1 MMKSTIYI
9 CLTFLSVL
17 LLNIPGRGQAVFID
31 KPVRVGELTVF
42 PSIQNPNQYYYLVD
56 KARLAVTEDDKPQFS
71 FLRYVQNAPGS
82 TKDISQEGEG
92 GGIVHAV
99 ITLGVTDEQLDEAK
113 REIRRVNPDGEII
126 GPVIYTSGKFG
137 LVSSFAEEGS
147 EFTHHLLGLG
157 SAPILDGNKAA
168 ISLNLTKQGAKILWE
183 SFKTATP
190 DVTFSFEMQLE
201 GYRSPIQA
209 TLEANFDQI
218 YKHKAFEAGIASVML
233 QAEVNA
239 AFDDMV
245 KNGAIKFTGV
255 EADENMEKLIEIAYK
270 KLTDMMMEPV
280 NNSVSQFADLGRTQS
295 TMDRASN
302 LLSQSR
308 RETDA
313 ANRQIRED
321 NRRNEERARREGDT
335 NLKPKPE
342 QSAQTFTIA
351 ASFKMKEVKTSGVFK
366 VSLNKIMADE
376 LAIRF
381 DENIG
386 NMNKY
391 AKDET
396 IFRQVNLD
404 DPFFRQREISAF
416 LDGYNAAEFGQ
427 YINFVTV
434 KLVKTHAKGAT
445 TEQEIR
451 IDRSGFNEKGNLYK
465 MVYGWKDDNDRRKW
479 LDYEYEILWSFF
491 GGQEVAEAKRHTSFS
506 AINLKPP
513 FEPRTITLDGDP
525 EYLKEKG
532 VRSVTVSVYYNVGGQ
547 DNVKKTT
554 LSTER
559 GQISEKISLLLPEN
573 RYDYDYEIQWRLRGN
588 QVVNSGR
595 QSSSESILFID
606 ELPE

>member
-1 MMKSTIYI
+1 MKAIVYVSFA
-9 CLTFLSVL
+9 LGVAMLVSVAAQ
-17 LLNIPGRGQAVFID
+17 GQAVFID
-31 KPVRVGELTVF
+31 KPVRVGEVTVF
-42 PSIQNPNQYYYLVD
+42 PSVQNPNEYYYLVD
-56 KARLAVTEDDKPQFS
+56 KARLALAEDGKPQFS
-71 FLRYVQNAPGS
+71 FLRYVQNAPGA

-99 ITLGVTDEQLDEAK
+99 VTLGLTDEQLDEAR
-113 REIRRVNPDGEII
+113 REIRRVNPDGNIV

-147 EFTHHLLGLG
+147 TFTHHLLGLG

-218 YKHKAFEAGIASVML
+218 YKHKGFEAGIASAML
-233 QAEVNA
+233 QAEVTA
-239 AFDDMV
+239 AFDDLV
-245 KNGAIKFTGV
+245 KNGAIKFTGI

-280 NNSVSQFADLGRTQS
+280 NNSVSQFSDLGRTQS
-295 TMDRASN
+295 TLDRASN

-308 RETDA
+308 RDTEA
-313 ANRQIRED
+313 NNRQIREE
-321 NRRNEERARREGDT
+321 NRRNEERARRDGDST
-335 NLKPKPE
+335 FTPRKE

-351 ASFKMKEVKTSGVFK
+351 ASYKMKEVKTSGIFK

-386 NMNKY
+386 SLNQY

-396 IFRQVNLD
+396 RFRQINLD
-404 DPFFRQREISAF
+404 DPFFRQREVSAF
-416 LDGYNAAEFGQ
+416 LDGYNASEFGQ

-434 KLVKTHAKGAT
+434 KMLKTHAKGAT

-451 IDRSGFNEKGNLYK
+451 IDRTGFNEKGNLYK
-465 MVYGWKDDNDRRKW
+465 MVYGWKDDTDRRKW
-479 LDYEYEILWSFF
+479 LDYEYEVLWSFF
-491 GGQEVAEAKRHTSFS
+491 GGQEVVQEKRHTTFS

-513 FEPRTITLDGDP
+513 FEPRTVSLDGDP
-525 EYLKEKG
+525 ESLKEKE
-532 VRSVTVSVYYNVGGQ
+532 VRSVTVSLFYKVGGQ

-554 LSTER
+554 LSVER
-559 GQISEKISLLLPEN
+559 GQISENIGILLPEN
-573 RYDYDYEIQWRLRGN
+573 QYDYEYEIQWRLKGN
-588 QVVNSGR
+588 RVVNSGR
-595 QSSSESILFID
+595 HTSAESILFID

>member
-1 MMKSTIYI
+1 MKSVFKI
-9 CLTFLSVL
+9 CLAFLTSML
-17 LLNIPGRGQAVFID
+17 LSMAVRGQAVFID
-31 KPVRVGELTVF
+31 KPVRAGEVTVF
-42 PSIQNPNQYYYLVD
+42 PAIQNPNQYYYLVD
-56 KARLAVTEDDKPQFS
+56 KARLALTEDEKPQFS

-99 ITLGVTDEQLDEAK
+99 VTLGVTDEQLDEAR
-113 REIRRVNPDGEII
+113 RELRRANPNGEIM
-126 GPVIYTSGKFG
+126 GPMIYTSGKFG

-218 YKHKAFEAGIASVML
+218 YKHKGFEVGVASVML

-239 AFDDMV
+239 AFDDLV

-280 NNSVSQFADLGRTQS
+280 NNSVTQFSDLGRTQS

-321 NRRNEERARREGDT
+321 NRRNEERARREGD
-335 NLKPKPE
+335 NNFKPKPE

-351 ASFKMKEVKTSGVFK
+351 ASYKMKEVKTSGIFK

-376 LAIRF
+376 LSIRF

-386 NMNKY
+386 SLNKY
-391 AKDET
+391 AKDED

-434 KLVKTHAKGAT
+434 KMLKTHAKGAT

-451 IDRSGFNEKGNLYK
+451 IDRAGFNEKGNLYK
-465 MVYGWKDDNDRRKW
+465 MVYGWKDDTDRKKW
-479 LDYEYEILWSFF
+479 LDYEYEVLWSFF
-491 GGQEVAEAKRHTSFS
+491 GGQEVIQEKRHTTFS

-513 FEPRTITLDGDP
+513 FEPRVISLDGDP
-525 EYLKEKG
+525 EYMKERE
-532 VRSVTVSVYYNVGGQ
+532 VRSVTVSLYYKVGGQ

-554 LSTER
+554 LSVER
-559 GQISEKISLLLPEN
+559 GQISENIGILLPEN
-573 RYDYDYEIQWRLRGN
+573 QYDYEYEIQWRLKGN
-588 QVVNSGR
+588 RVVSSGR
-595 QSSSESILFID
+595 HTSAESILFID
-606 ELPE
+606 EIPE